1 MPRSPVCIDASIV
14 VALVTPEGQS
24 EKALALWGEW
34 MRAGVEIIAPTL
46 LRCEVASAL
55 WRKVVR
61 NVMGLEDAR
70 RCLQEALSLD
80 IEFLDPPE
88 LPLRAF
94 DLAARFR
101 RPAAYDA
108 HYLALAELMKAEFW
122 TADERLCNAV
132 RKEFPHIRWLG
143 DYK

>member
-1 MPRSPVCIDASIV
+1 MPRSPVCVDASLV
-14 VALVTPEGQS
+14 VALVTPEVQS
-24 EKALALWGEW
+24 EKAIGLWGEW
-34 MRAGVEIIAPTL
+34 MRSGVKIIAPPL

-61 NVMGLEDAR
+61 SVMELEDAR
-70 RCLQEALSLD
+70 LCLQEALSLD

-94 DLAARFR
+94 QLAARFR
-101 RPAAYDA
+101 RPAAYNA